1 MLTINVPIKITNEGI
16 ENIIYTSLYACA
28 YWMTEIGYTK
38 KDSDKRT
45 TNGMYTTKILNMGG
59 KLNITAYDDYEN
71 KLLRRTLTLKKLIKG
86 IQKYASI
93 YGIQTENG
101 KIDTSSLD
109 DNACDLI
116 IQYSIFGK
124 QVFA

>member
-1 MLTINVPIKITNEGI
+1 MQTINVPIKLTNEAV
-16 ENIIYTSLYACA
+16 ECIIYTSLHACN
-28 YWMTEIGYTK
+28 YWMSEIGYTT
-38 KDSDKRT
+38 KDNKRT
-45 TNGMYTTKILNMGG
+45 YNGMYTTKILNMGG
-59 KLNITAYDDYEN
+59 KLNIVAYDDYEN
-71 KLLRRTLTLKKLIKG
+71 KKLRRTLTLKKLIKG

-93 YGIQTENG
+93 YGIQTEKG
-101 KIDTSSLD
+101 KLDTSSLD

>member
-1 MLTINVPIKITNEGI
+1 MQTINVPIKLTNEAI
-16 ENIIYTSLYACA
+16 ENIIYTSLYACR
-28 YWMTEIGYTK
+28 YWMTEIGYTT
-38 KDSDKRT
+38 KDNKRT
-45 TNGMYTTKILNMGG
+45 YNGMYTTKILNMGG

-71 KLLRRTLTLKKLIKG
+71 KKLRRTLTLKKLIKG

-101 KIDTSSLD
+101 KLDTSSLD

>member
-1 MLTINVPIKITNEGI
+1 MQTINIPIKLTNEAI
-16 ENIIYTSLYACA
+16 ESIIYTSLYACN
-28 YWMTEIGYTK
+28 YWMTEIGYTT
-38 KDSDKRT
+38 KDNKRT
-45 TNGMYTTKILNMGG
+45 YNGMYTTKILNMGG

-93 YGIQTENG
+93 YGIQTEKG
-101 KIDTSSLD
+101 KLDTSSLD

>member
-1 MLTINVPIKITNEGI
+1 MQTISIPIKLTNEAI
-16 ENIIYTSLYACA
+16 ESIIYTSLHACA
-28 YWMTEIGYTK
+28 YWMTEIGYTT
-38 KDSDKRT
+38 KDNKRT
-45 TNGMYTTKILNMGG
+45 YNGMYTTRILNMGG

-71 KLLRRTLTLKKLIKG
+71 KLLRRTLTLKKLIRG

-101 KIDTSSLD
+101 KLDTSSLD

-124 QVFA
+124 QIFA

>member
-1 MLTINVPIKITNEGI
+1 MQTINIPLKLTNEAV
-16 ENIIYTSLYACA
+16 ECIIYTSLYACR
-28 YWMTEIGYTK
+28 YWMTEISYTNK
-38 KDSDKRT
+38 EHKHVY
-45 TNGMYTTKILNMGG
+45 NGMYTTKILNMGG

-71 KLLRRTLTLKKLIKG
+71 KKLRRTLTLKKLIKG

-93 YGIQTENG
+93 YGIQTEKG
-101 KIDTSSLD
+101 KLDASSLD